1 MCAAGVVGAA
11 TQEPGGDA
19 ASVWVV
25 IFVGAFVLGAM
36 LIAWFVAS
44 DAAVPA
50 DQPLVGRALV
60 APLSNAARNGQ
71 QPTPVP

>member
-1 MCAAGVVGAA
+1 MQRRWFWLAVPLAVMCAAGVVGAA

-44 DAAVPA
+44 DAQFRQISRWWVEHWW
-50 DQPLVGRALV
+50 R
-60 APLSNAARNGQ
+60 R
-71 QPTPVP
+71 